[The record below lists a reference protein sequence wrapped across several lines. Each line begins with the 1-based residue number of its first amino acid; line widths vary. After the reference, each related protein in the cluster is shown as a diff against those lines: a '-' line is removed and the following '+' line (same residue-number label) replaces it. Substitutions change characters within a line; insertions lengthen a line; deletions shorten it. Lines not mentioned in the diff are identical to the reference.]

1 MSIHGYRAPDDTL
14 VVVFKYIALQNP
26 GKTLEAGRP
35 IYDDTEQVE
44 IRSAGSREVKVFPA
58 TEFCG
63 WVDDPETGE
72 QRKWTYAERFSAQ
85 YQKFKANAVQ
95 TKSGTPLTAAPF
107 LTDGK
112 RAELRA
118 QNIYTVEAL
127 AAIEGAE
134 LKNLGSGGREWK
146 NAATEYLETTRIG
159 APNLQM
165 QAELEA
171 LKARNAIL
179 EEDMAAKK
187 EREAEEGEFAGMTLE
202 GMREFIKTHTGMA
215 PQGNCNRRT
224 LVRMAQE
231 CSPKKVA

>member
-1 MSIHGYRAPDDTL
+1 
-14 VVVFKYIALQNP
+14 
-26 GKTLEAGRP
+26 
-35 IYDDTEQVE
+35 
-44 IRSAGSREVKVFPA
+44 
-58 TEFCG
+58 
-63 WVDDPETGE
+63 
-72 QRKWTYAERFSAQ
+72 
-85 YQKFKANAVQ
+85 VQ
-95 TKSGTPLTAAPF
+95 TKSGTPLTAVPF

-134 LKNLGSGGREWK
+134 LKNLGPGGREWK
-146 NAATEYLETTRIG
+146 NSAAEYLETTKIG
-159 APNLQM
+159 APNMQM

-179 EEDMAAKK
+179 EEDNAAKK

-202 GMREFIKTHTGMA
+202 GLREFIKIHTGMP